1 MVRGNLRRRCV
12 ITPIYDQLAHF
23 LTIQSGDV
31 TSQNRLAAG
40 VQTVV
45 AGKTG
50 NKVHRLFVATG
61 HGQVLGLSCRRGR
74 AERVAAVCRQLPHC
88 ARRRRPAALC
98 LIELAGIDLKRFY
111 KDVGGKHPRCRRR
124 IVGSSMYKRSACYR
138 QTDRL
143 PSRSSI
149 MASSELIGIP
159 EAMVPFAGLSKG
171 LITARHP
178 FLSVNRMNSSN
189 SESERMLRVS

>member
-1 MVRGNLRRRCV
+1 MPSHDGLARRACAADVVRGNLRRRCV

-61 HGQVLGLSCRRGR
+61 HGQVLGLSCRRGAPNEWQQSADSCR
-74 AERVAAVCRQLPHC
+74 TALAAGDQ
-88 ARRRRPAALC
+88 
-98 LIELAGIDLKRFY
+98 
-111 KDVGGKHPRCRRR
+111 
-124 IVGSSMYKRSACYR
+124 
-138 QTDRL
+138 RL
-143 PSRSSI
+143 S
-149 MASSELIGIP
+149 ASSNWRG
-159 EAMVPFAGLSKG
+159 S
-171 LITARHP
+171 T
-178 FLSVNRMNSSN
+178 
-189 SESERMLRVS
+189 